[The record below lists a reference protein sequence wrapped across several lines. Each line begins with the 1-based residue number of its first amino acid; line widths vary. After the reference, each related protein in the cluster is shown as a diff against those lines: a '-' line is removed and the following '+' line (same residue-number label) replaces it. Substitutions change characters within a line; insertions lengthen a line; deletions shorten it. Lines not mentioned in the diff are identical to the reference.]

1 MVKQVQSPSS
11 TSALV
16 QYSPATVE
24 CLESGAVRGDQGT
37 PIFGAVCTGG
47 QWAWLARGAS
57 LEVVNT
63 QTGARQGAWC
73 FGKTQKDPMVSIS
86 CVQEYEYQKSVKLVV
101 GLQTGSGRGM
111 VCLLDP
117 NISKVIKAVDIPHKV
132 TSVEPITNAG
142 GIRTPKGFLSDQL
155 YKFFFGIVAVGTA
168 GGHAYL
174 VDMAMDHEE
183 ESDEVNLSHLE
194 VITMETRDLAAKREN
209 ALQRGRLFCLDITA
223 DCHRRGT
230 FYYRTPDGKNIN
242 SFYSSNVAVSSLQF
256 LKRTGTLAVG
266 YNFGQFQ
273 LWRLAG
279 PALDFSSNI
288 ENSTSAVTHF
298 AYQEPENDPGNY
310 CYLWVARGP
319 LQTDPSE
326 EVATSLLLYQMGYSR
341 KETLLDSREV
351 LYKELS
357 TCGPTFQPSL
367 GPMSEGPSPGSRLV
381 SCYTLENHHSPEEGD
396 RHEDSALEEE
406 VLHGPDL
413 SIAVFVWESPTVDPM
428 SRSQCSLAVFDI
440 NRWYHA
446 QMPVVFRLQEDL
458 AEPCS
463 FFSVFSLED
472 VMETASP
479 DVMLDLFIDP
489 LSISRFVSNVSPA
502 PDQFYFPSAL
512 SFSTCCLMETGLVHC
527 SFHGLQK
534 KALSDLCKQGPS
546 AMLTP
551 HHHVGAC
558 LAAGLLP
565 RNMEGSA
572 NMAVLHRVYSQ
583 GRAGKAGQ
591 HKTDKGEQTAQ
602 RETLLSV
609 ALDHNLV
616 GFLTSCITQW
626 AEGEYAHAGCTLRT
640 VLDWAWNK
648 VASIKFSLDKTCVP
662 LYDGSG
668 GILDQQTLQLLDH
681 HALQL
686 NHMVTVFHTLALQP
700 APTTEQG
707 LKDLETKLTVVT
719 LISQHLQVVLWF
731 IRNKLLP
738 ECVEGYAPPMREEFC
753 YKAATLAQNYRNRRA
768 ELARIVG
775 PSGDSD
781 LLLIDGMVSQVG
793 EPITNLWERD
803 EGGTGQYPPPSLRD
817 LLDVYLLQNVDL
829 MTKHCIVTYLIL
841 DILSMSQD
849 PQQEK
854 FSEQLGL
861 FPNSFSLPLGVNK
874 LIQGAWL
881 LDHKDFEEAL
891 TVLLDPSVRAWLSPW
906 QHQLIIKSFL
916 YQGES
921 GKALQYLRVS
931 QPAMHGHEGV
941 KLQLTVLLA
950 NGLTAE
956 AIQFQQS
963 YRDEGNT
970 EELLEHLFLGCQQT
984 FTVDKLLQLPFDDVE
999 QKCLVKYLQESPEP
1013 NSAELLLVF
1022 YLQRGRFVDAVRLN
1036 DLLKQDVM
1044 MEHDAQAQQ
1053 RSATRNAILE
1063 TYMRLL
1069 PGVQRKLS
1077 FGPEQA
1083 APRTQLMRREVSRPQ
1098 PLSTVLHRGTEA
1110 RVVSHATMLNLVL
1123 NKVAEART
1131 QPYEPTTPFR
1141 RRHIGSPL
1149 VTENEPFVG
1158 TPVTPRSAPRV
1169 RETSRV
1175 IYPTLD
1181 EMVAEAQEETPVKHL
1196 VSPGRRPRTSPVG
1209 LLERLRRHTM
1219 NLGADALSLLS
1230 TPPVKRRRASYTQ
1243 HLPEAAPQR
1252 TPPSILKVRKAVRKS
1267 VSPQREA
1274 KARQAT
1280 GSISDFAM
1288 PTPPRY
1294 QRRTIG
1300 FAEPPKEQKETPRK
1314 IRFAAETPGLPPS
1327 PDIEKSSPLQFEPPC
1342 FDEEREASPDRA
1354 SLEAVAEDDAV
1365 AMETMEVDEEITFNL
1380 SRGDGLA
1387 DDEEMEDTQE
1397 FVASVRP
1404 SPPKPPSPVSQ
1415 LSPGLYPDLPEPE
1428 LTKPDQLSPF
1438 KAQQYPGLSPQF
1450 HMPDSG
1456 DGNVPSDTVSAWA
1469 PWGSSLSRA
1478 PLQRGSAPPPA
1489 TSDTSQGV
1497 HVGQA
1502 GMETTAATGTLDYPS
1517 PPKPMRLLLSP
1528 ATMTP
1533 PDTPESASRLLAKPA
1548 TTELASQ
1555 HGHVS
1560 PVKLEPTP
1568 EVSVP
1573 ESTASV
1579 AAEEE
1584 SEVQE
1589 PATQLPSAV
1598 VMEEAPGLTETKATP
1613 IEAATPLVEPSAVVM
1628 EEAPGLVETQAT
1640 AMEAD
1645 STLDEPPKPV
1655 SPQVI
1660 QLAETSSNL
1669 TNISVSVEEESKP
1682 SNLAEKIVQPQL
1694 TEQASSKEI
1703 TVSTVVETESKVATP
1718 TVSTSEPTQSPRKPS
1733 PVKEAAPLAEPSS
1746 SVDDTPMRGQ
1756 VTGVEQFKRSLRT
1769 RSRSP
1774 LKATRRSSS
1783 EGGLETEGR
1792 SERRVTRASIA
1803 TNKTFTEIGTQYPT
1817 PAPLKTAAVSELR
1830 AAEVRVKSEPQ
1841 ELPQQDREEDRE
1853 QTLRLST
1860 DSEPEDTTT
1869 FTKVKV
1875 KQEVP
1880 EPESHYVF
1888 SPPVTMVPRSEQ
1900 RGKDH
1905 STPAQVPNFVF
1916 SPPLTRSRG
1925 RSSIAPAAPTSTGRS
1940 HRSVRKTRKDASP
1953 VQTPRVEEV
1962 ATSPTAASPVPAT
1975 PPPMEAV
1982 ESPES
1987 VLRSGRVVKKET
1999 PVKSPTG
2006 YPHRKPRGGRKAAT
2020 TRTRM
2025 KKPKLPHVEPS
2036 DSPIS
2041 FISPVPEES
2050 PATRTRSRRRVV
2062 KNQPHPMSLRQKK
2075 APKI

>member
-1 MVKQVQSPSS
+1 MF
-11 TSALV
+11 
-16 QYSPATVE
+16 PA
-24 CLESGAVRGDQGT
+24 SMR
-37 PIFGAVCTGG
+37 GG
-47 QWAWLARGAS
+47 Q
-57 LEVVNT
+57 
-63 QTGARQGAWC
+63 
-73 FGKTQKDPMVSIS
+73 
-86 CVQEYEYQKSVKLVV
+86 
-101 GLQTGSGRGM
+101 
-111 VCLLDP
+111 
-117 NISKVIKAVDIPHKV
+117 
-132 TSVEPITNAG
+132 
-142 GIRTPKGFLSDQL
+142 
-155 YKFFFGIVAVGTA
+155 
-168 GGHAYL
+168 
-174 VDMAMDHEE
+174 
-183 ESDEVNLSHLE
+183 
-194 VITMETRDLAAKREN
+194 
-209 ALQRGRLFCLDITA
+209 
-223 DCHRRGT
+223 
-230 FYYRTPDGKNIN
+230 
-242 SFYSSNVAVSSLQF
+242 
-256 LKRTGTLAVG
+256 
-266 YNFGQFQ
+266 
-273 LWRLAG
+273 
-279 PALDFSSNI
+279 
-288 ENSTSAVTHF
+288 
-298 AYQEPENDPGNY
+298 
-310 CYLWVARGP
+310 
-319 LQTDPSE
+319 
-326 EVATSLLLYQMGYSR
+326 
-341 KETLLDSREV
+341 
-351 LYKELS
+351 
-357 TCGPTFQPSL
+357 
-367 GPMSEGPSPGSRLV
+367 
-381 SCYTLENHHSPEEGD
+381 
-396 RHEDSALEEE
+396 
-406 VLHGPDL
+406 
-413 SIAVFVWESPTVDPM
+413 
-428 SRSQCSLAVFDI
+428 
-440 NRWYHA
+440 
-446 QMPVVFRLQEDL
+446 
-458 AEPCS
+458 
-463 FFSVFSLED
+463 
-472 VMETASP
+472 
-479 DVMLDLFIDP
+479 
-489 LSISRFVSNVSPA
+489 
-502 PDQFYFPSAL
+502 
-512 SFSTCCLMETGLVHC
+512 
-527 SFHGLQK
+527 
-534 KALSDLCKQGPS
+534 
-546 AMLTP
+546 
-551 HHHVGAC
+551 
-558 LAAGLLP
+558 
-565 RNMEGSA
+565 
-572 NMAVLHRVYSQ
+572 
-583 GRAGKAGQ
+583 
-591 HKTDKGEQTAQ
+591 
-602 RETLLSV
+602 
-609 ALDHNLV
+609 
-616 GFLTSCITQW
+616 
-626 AEGEYAHAGCTLRT
+626 
-640 VLDWAWNK
+640 
-648 VASIKFSLDKTCVP
+648 
-662 LYDGSG
+662 
-668 GILDQQTLQLLDH
+668 
-681 HALQL
+681 
-686 NHMVTVFHTLALQP
+686 
-700 APTTEQG
+700 
-707 LKDLETKLTVVT
+707 
-719 LISQHLQVVLWF
+719 
-731 IRNKLLP
+731 
-738 ECVEGYAPPMREEFC
+738 
-753 YKAATLAQNYRNRRA
+753 
-768 ELARIVG
+768 
-775 PSGDSD
+775 
-781 LLLIDGMVSQVG
+781 
-793 EPITNLWERD
+793 
-803 EGGTGQYPPPSLRD
+803 
-817 LLDVYLLQNVDL
+817 
-829 MTKHCIVTYLIL
+829 
-841 DILSMSQD
+841 
-849 PQQEK
+849 
-854 FSEQLGL
+854 
-861 FPNSFSLPLGVNK
+861 
-874 LIQGAWL
+874 
-881 LDHKDFEEAL
+881 EAL

-1022 YLQRGRFVDAVRLN
+1022 YLQRGRFVDA
-1036 DLLKQDVM
+1036 

-1169 RETSRV
+1169 RETSKV

-1342 FDEEREASPDRA
+1342 FPEEREASPDRA

-1365 AMETMEVDEEITFNL
+1365 AMETMEVDDEITFNL

-1387 DDEEMEDTQE
+1387 EDEEMEDTQE

-1415 LSPGLYPDLPEPE
+1415 LSPRLYPDLPEPE
-1428 LTKPDQLSPF
+1428 LTKSDQPSPVR
-1438 KAQQYPGLSPQF
+1438 AQQYPDLSPQF

-1456 DGNVPSDTVSAWA
+1456 DGNMPSETVSAWA

-1489 TSDTSQGV
+1489 ASGTSQGV

-1533 PDTPESASRLLAKPA
+1533 PDTPESTSRLPAKPA
-1548 TTELASQ
+1548 TAVLASQ
-1555 HGHVS
+1555 PGHVS
-1560 PVKLEPTP
+1560 PVKL

-1598 VMEEAPGLTETKATP
+1598 MMEEAPGLAETEVTP
-1613 IEAATPLVEPSAVVM
+1613 TEAATPLVEPSAVVM
-1628 EEAPGLVETQAT
+1628 EEAPELVEMQAT

-1655 SPQVI
+1655 SPQVT
-1660 QLAETSSNL
+1660 QLAETSSVL
-1669 TNISVSVEEESKP
+1669 TNIATSVEEETKP
-1682 SNLAEKIVQPQL
+1682 SNLAERVVQPQV
-1694 TEQASSKEI
+1694 TYQASSKEV
-1703 TVSTVVETESKVATP
+1703 TVSTVVETEPKVATP

-1774 LKATRRSSS
+1774 LKATRRSSA
-1783 EGGLETEGR
+1783 EGGLEAEGR
-1792 SERRVTRASIA
+1792 SERRVTRASLA

-1841 ELPQQDREEDRE
+1841 ELPQEDRKEDSE

-1860 DSEPEDTTT
+1860 DSEPEDTAT

-1880 EPESHYVF
+1880 EP
-1888 SPPVTMVPRSEQ
+1888 
-1900 RGKDH
+1900 GKDH
-1905 STPAQVPNFVF
+1905 STPGQVPNFVF